1 MLRNYTSNH
10 SEYFYCVNCLNSFR
24 TKKRKYNSHERV
36 CENKKY
42 CETIMVHELI
52 PFFGFTQGTKHN
64 MDFSWPQG
72 VYYDGLSHQNEF
84 SLFSNTKMNVTN
96 SWSGKSKWKNGV
108 ICLVSMLPSWV
119 MVCKLSKKV
128 HMCIFYN
135 FVLTSARNLSLLK
148 QFRYMHL
155 KVIITLFQKIL
166 WFIVVSATV
175 DEILAIK
182 IPKKMLTQL
191 KLNKIPQLQTLTSP
205 KK

>member
-1 MLRNYTSNH
+1 MSWYHFLASLKEQN
-10 SEYFYCVNCLNSFR
+10 
-24 TKKRKYNSHERV
+24 
-36 CENKKY
+36 
-42 CETIMVHELI
+42 II
-52 PFFGFTQGTKHN
+52 WI
-64 MDFSWPQG
+64 FSDLKVSTMMG
-72 VYYDGLSHQNEF
+72 CHI
-84 SLFSNTKMNVTN
+84 KMNFHYFQIQ
-96 SWSGKSKWKNGV
+96 KWMLQTVGVEKVNEKNGV

-155 KVIITLFQKIL
+155 KVIVTLFQKIL

-191 KLNKIPQLQTLTSP
+191 KFNKIPQLQTLTSP